1 MSSGPRR
8 SEAGTAVRAA
18 IVGVLSGMTGC
29 AAEQPHPAAAL
40 AEPAAS
46 VPLSAEAVR
55 PLGVGARAPAAV
67 LATPQGQSLDL
78 AGAYAK
84 RPTMLIFYRG
94 GWCPY
99 CTVHLAAVGQAQEE
113 VRALGL
119 QVIAVSPDR
128 PEKLA
133 ESLQQQDLTYQLLSD
148 SDMQLARSFGV
159 AFQVDDPTVQKY
171 RGFGIDLDAAS
182 GHGHHW
188 LPVPSVFIIDR
199 GGTIRFAHWNADYK
213 VRLGADD
220 LVAAAASVA
229 EPRR

>member
-1 MSSGPRR
+1 MK
-8 SEAGTAVRAA
+8 AA
-18 IVGVLSGMTGC
+18 LAGVLSGVPGC
-29 AAEQPHPAAAL
+29 AVDRTHQAAAHG
-40 AEPAAS
+40 EPAAS
-46 VPLSAEAVR
+46 VPLSAEAAR

-67 LATPQGQSLDL
+67 LATPKNQSFDL
-78 AGAYAK
+78 AGAYTQ
-84 RPTMLIFYRG
+84 RPTMPIFYRG

-113 VRALGL
+113 VRALGR

-213 VRLGADD
+213 VRLGADE

-229 EPRR
+229 APRR